1 MTPVLAPVLTV
12 AACAAAFVLLGFLT
26 RGRAPRLAFD
36 FTDEGRLSERC
47 SACQTPCKTPER
59 IDDRSDD

>member
-1 MTPVLAPVLTV
+1 MTPLATILV
-12 AACAAAFVLLGFLT
+12 CAVGFALLGLLT

-36 FTDEGRLSERC
+36 FTDEGRVSERC

-59 IDDRSDD
+59 TDG